1 MLGVHPA
8 RAQGFLFSTLVAVQ
22 IWVFVDEW
30 VSQGH
35 HKINTF
41 FIVITIG
48 MFAFHAMSML
58 YIGVVR
64 SHHAVYETVT
74 QILSSILLA
83 STILLMK
90 MSYRVVREMV
100 RPTVVKAM

>member
-1 MLGVHPA
+1 MLCIVISLAAYFYMLGVHPA

-22 IWVFVDEW
+22 IWVFVDAW
-30 VSQGH
+30 VSQGY

-64 SHHAVYETVT
+64 
-74 QILSSILLA
+74 
-83 STILLMK
+83 
-90 MSYRVVREMV
+90 
-100 RPTVVKAM
+100 